1 MRTPLGAPEA
11 DATRGPLSKLRA
23 VPISAVAPE
32 LWPDRV
38 RNRPVSRHE
47 LASRRQEVFRSR
59 NRCAAGGTAA
69 SAAHPRGPS
78 LCRLRR
84 IGGARGW
91 GVTGGRRAEQPPA
104 RRIPGGP
111 AFVVFAGSEGERI
124 AALGGGLK
132 TTSPHATHPSCVRR

>member
-78 LCRLRR
+78 L
-84 IGGARGW
+84 
-91 GVTGGRRAEQPPA
+91 
-104 RRIPGGP
+104 
-111 AFVVFAGSEGERI
+111 VVFAGSEGERI

-132 TTSPHATHPSCVRR
+132 TTSPHATHPSCVR